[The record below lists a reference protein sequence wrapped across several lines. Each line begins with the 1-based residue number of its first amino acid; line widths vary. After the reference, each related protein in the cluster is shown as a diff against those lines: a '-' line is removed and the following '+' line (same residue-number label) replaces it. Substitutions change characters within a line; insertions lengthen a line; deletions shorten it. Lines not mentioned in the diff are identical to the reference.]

1 MRIQLL
7 SLLFIAPCLGCE
19 STAVALPETP
29 SRGDGTAILGKGEYD
44 RKLWASVNGLSEAV
58 GASNR
63 VHNNKLLI
71 SWRFLPTDTN
81 DTAFDLYRT
90 TGTGKEVK
98 LNDAPIFKNTCFQDV
113 KADLSADNTYRLTYH
128 GKDETLGT
136 YTVKASWSSKGLPY
150 ISIPLKST
158 ADINPGYVYRANDAS
173 IGDLDGDG
181 EYELVVKRMIDS
193 STVGGLSSQGVVIY
207 GLQHSMLLEAYRMDG
222 TFMWRM
228 KMGPN
233 VPTGNGASF
242 AVYDFNGDGRAE
254 VALRTAEGTV
264 FGDRTEIGDTD
275 GDGKTN
281 YQVEGA
287 HYIHGGPEFLSVIE
301 GTTGKELARTDYI
314 ALGSSEEWGD
324 NYYKRSSSYRIGVAH
339 CTGKRHQIIICRGV
353 YKKSVLEAWDFSGNK
368 LTKVWR
374 FDSNVK
380 GNEAYAG
387 QGYHSLSTGDV
398 DNDGYDEIVYGA
410 MTVDHDGK
418 GLYSYGYGHGD
429 ALHLGK
435 FDIFHTGLQVYS
447 SFEGGAMGAA
457 LRDARTGK
465 PLWEHPQSGDI
476 GRALV
481 ADIDPSSPGCEFWW
495 AGSNAQGWDGT
506 ALRDLGYKPSSCNM
520 AIWFS
525 GSLNRQL
532 LNNKTI
538 QQEKVP
544 TGTSGR
550 VFSLSKYGVTDING
564 TKSNPCL
571 YADLWGDWREE
582 VIMPASDNS
591 ELRIFTTWY
600 PTEYRF
606 PYLMSD
612 HVYHMSVLNQNI
624 GYNQPT
630 QLGYYLGSD
639 MFDKAG
645 TQAK

>member
-7 SLLFIAPCLGCE
+7 SLLFIATCPGCE
-19 STAVALPETP
+19 ITAVALPETL
-29 SRGDGTAILGKGEYD
+29 SRNDGTAIWGKGEYD

-63 VHNNKLLI
+63 IHNNKLLI
-71 SWRFLPTDTN
+71 NWRFLPTNTG
-81 DTAFDLYRT
+81 DTAFDLYRST
-90 TGTGKEVK
+90 STGKEVK
-98 LNDAPIFKNTCFQDV
+98 LNDAPILKSSCFQDV
-113 KADLSADNTYRLTYH
+113 KADLSIDNTYRLTYH

-136 YTVKASWSSKGLPY
+136 YTIKASQSSKRLPY

-158 ADINPGYVYRANDAS
+158 ADINPGYIYRANDAS

-193 STVGGLSSQGVVIY
+193 STVGGLSSQGTVIY
-207 GLQHSMLLEAYRMDG
+207 SLQHSMLQEAYRMDG

-264 FGDRTEIGDTD
+264 FGVGTEIG
-275 GDGKTN
+275 
-281 YQVEGA
+281 
-287 HYIHGGPEFLSVIE
+287 

-339 CTGKRHQIIICRGV
+339 CTGEKHQIIICRGV
-353 YKKSVLEAWDFSGNK
+353 YKKSVPEAWDFSGNK

-374 FDSNVK
+374 FDSSVK

-398 DNDGYDEIVYGA
+398 DNDGYDEIVYGT

-418 GLYSYGYGHGD
+418 GLYSYGYGYGD

-447 SFEGGAMGAA
+447 SFEGDAMGVA

-495 AGSNAQGWDGT
+495 TGSNAQGWDGT

-520 AIWFS
+520 AIWFPS
-525 GSLNRQL
+525 SLNRQL

-544 TGTSGR
+544 AGTSGR
-550 VFSLSKYGVTDING
+550 FFTLSKYGVTDING
-564 TKSNPCL
+564 SKSNPCL

-582 VIMPASDNS
+582 VIMPAFDNS
-591 ELRIFTTWY
+591 ELRIFTTWH
-600 PTEYRF
+600 PTEHRC
-606 PYLMSD
+606 PHLMSD

-630 QLGYYLGSD
+630 QLSYSL
-639 MFDKAG
+639 
-645 TQAK
+645 